1 MNIDITFDHMCTYN
15 ATADAINPFQVV
27 IMYENHIAVGCALDR
42 LRKDGGIIC
51 SVRGTYLGDMVEE

>member
-1 MNIDITFDHMCTYN
+1 MCTYN